1 MTKRYTGGVVSSSL
15 PTVNAAGASGVFL
28 LSQQADYQSR
38 NAWPP
43 FKVEKSLRFRASALA
58 YLSRTPAVASNQK
71 TWTWSGWVKRSDVST
86 NDTRLFGAGSS
97 NSNRTLIAIEN
108 YISVVGTNSGSN
120 VLVLQ
125 TSAFYRD
132 PSAWYHIVIACDTTH
147 LGHEKQ
153 ELLLKK
159 HLNQIHHF

>member
-1 MTKRYTGGVVSSSL
+1 MSKRYTGGVVSSAV
-15 PTVNAAGASGVFL
+15 PTVNAASASGIFTL
-28 LSQQADYQSR
+28 GQQATAQS
-38 NAWPP
+38 NNNWPP

-58 YLSRTPAVASNQK
+58 YLSRTPSVAGNQK

-132 PSAWYHIVIACDTTH
+132 PSAWYHIVIACDTTQSTSSNREIGRAH
-147 LGHEKQ
+147 V
-153 ELLLKK
+153 
-159 HLNQIHHF
+159 